1 MEHYIT
7 IAGIGPGSPDYLLP
21 AAKKAI
27 EAAAVLVGSRRAL
40 AAFCREDQKSYP
52 IGGDIDAVLAYIE
65 ETIAAEAVVVM
76 VSGDPGFY
84 SLLAALKE
92 KFGPAKLNVIPGIS
106 SVQLAFARIGEFWH
120 DAVLL
125 SMHGRRADDAALIY
139 RPQKKLGFLTD
150 GKHNP
155 AFIASLLTER
165 GWPVSARCWLC
176 ENLSYENESIAALSL
191 AEVSKV
197 TGFHHCVMVVSDE

>member
-7 IAGIGPGSPDYLLP
+7 VAGIGPGSPDYLLP

-27 EAAAVLVGSRRAL
+27 EDATVLVGSHRAL
-40 AAFCREDQKSYP
+40 TAYCREDQKSYP
-52 IGGDIDAVLAYIE
+52 IGGDINAVLAYIE

-92 KFGPAKLNVIPGIS
+92 KFGSTKLKVIPGIS
-106 SVQLAFARIGEFWH
+106 SVQLAFARIGDFWH
-120 DAVLL
+120 DAILL
-125 SMHGRRADDAALIY
+125 SMHGRRADDAALVY
-139 RPQKKLGFLTD
+139 QPQKKLGFLTD

-155 AFIASLLTER
+155 AFIANLLIEQ
-165 GWPVSARCWLC
+165 GWPAAARSWLC
-176 ENLSYENESIAALSL
+176 ENLSYENETIAALSL
-191 AEVSKV
+191 GEVSKV
-197 TGFHHCVMVVSDE
+197 SGFHHCVMVVSDE